1 MKLVITDCNHLD
13 IEPERKAA
21 AAAGVELV
29 LADARSADQ
38 VIEAAADA
46 DALVVQNASV
56 TREVLEALPKVKV
69 VGRYGVGVDTVD
81 VAAATSLGV
90 AVCNVPGYGTES
102 VSDHAIS
109 LAVALVRNLVRL
121 DASVRMGS
129 AGIEAA
135 APIPQFSTLR
145 FGVLGFGRIGRATAR
160 KASGVGF
167 EVAVCDIY
175 AELSNPTPEGWP
187 VLGFEELLARSDV
200 LSLHTPLD
208 DSTAHLIDA
217 EALARLPEGAF
228 LINTARGGIVDTKAL
243 LEALETG
250 QLCGAGLDVIEDE
263 PLPPDHPLLRA
274 ERCILT
280 PHAAFY
286 SEQSYMELKSRTIE
300 NVVDVLRGRLPRNIL
315 NPEVLA

>member
-13 IEPERKAA
+13 IEPEMKVA

-29 LADARSADQ
+29 LAEAQSADQ
-38 VIEAAADA
+38 VIAVAADA

-69 VGRYGVGVDTVD
+69 VGRYGVGVDTID

-90 AVCNVPGYGTES
+90 AVCNVPDYGTES

-121 DASVRMGS
+121 DASVRLGS
-129 AGIEAA
+129 AGVEAA

-175 AELSNPTPEGWP
+175 AELPNPTPEGWA

-208 DSTAHLIDA
+208 DSTVHLIDA
-217 EALARLPEGAF
+217 EALARLPQGAF

-250 QLCGAGLDVIEDE
+250 QLSGAGLDVFEDE
-263 PLPPDHPLLRA
+263 PLPPDHPLTCA

-286 SEQSYMELKSRTIE
+286 SEQSYVELKRRTIE
-300 NVVDVLRGRLPRNIL
+300 NVVAVLQGRTHHDIL